1 MLLKKLMFTIEIV
14 EKFFF
19 ILKKW
24 YFCLHLLLFCLC
36 IRRALFIIEYTCKSV
51 VEQKRLTYFEGKE
64 NVTVQVDECG
74 RVKYLT
80 QLIPFTSLV
89 SELGA
94 KKLSVVEKN
103 QFRFLYLLTPDGKIV
118 GKYYMYASIRRK
130 TPQELVKMK
139 HLLVCFEVYIEKNK
153 DRLPCITLNS
163 MVQQEN
169 TKGTVKCNLL
179 NNFVGKE
186 NIRVVASKDGV
197 KKYITPT
204 IPLLSIISEFG
215 EVKFRTV
222 EKGNT
227 HVLFFLNS
235 DDTVVGKYYMCKSIQ
250 GKTPQELDE
259 IKHLLVCFGYY
270 FENGEDYIPCVS
282 LKSLTRNTS
291 STEMAQSPSLDS
303 YERERRRDAVGDLA
317 ENKRREV
324 IETDIRK
331 EEKDQRSE
339 RNFWIFVFILFFVI
353 IPMVMG
359 CIERCMGVKRGI
371 LYDDCSIEYQ
381 YHRE

>member
-1 MLLKKLMFTIEIV
+1 M
-14 EKFFF
+14 
-19 ILKKW
+19 
-24 YFCLHLLLFCLC
+24 
-36 IRRALFIIEYTCKSV
+36 FIIEYTCKSM

-80 QLIPFTSLV
+80 QPIPFTSLV

-94 KKLSVVEKN
+94 KKLSIVEKN
-103 QFRFLYLLTPDGKIV
+103 QFRFLYLLTPDGKVV
-118 GKYYMYASIRRK
+118 GKYYIWKSIQEK
-130 TPQELVKMK
+130 TSQELVKMK

-153 DRLPCITLNS
+153 DWLPCITLNS

-169 TKGTVKCNLL
+169 TRKNVNGNLS
-179 NNFVGKE
+179 NNFRGKD
-186 NIRVVASKDGV
+186 NVRVVINKDGV
-197 KKYITPT
+197 KNYLTPSKSF
-204 IPLLSIISEFG
+204 LSIIEEFG
-215 EVKFRTV
+215 EITFRTV

-227 HVLFFLNS
+227 HVLFLVNP
-235 DDTVVGKYYMCKSIQ
+235 DGIVVGKYYMCKPIQ
-250 GKTPQELDE
+250 GKTSQELVE